1 MQTFSLTNGVQVPAV
16 GFGTY
21 LTNET
26 DDGTVAAA
34 LRAGYRHFDTA
45 SFYGNEQALSG
56 ALAAAGVPR
65 GELFLTSKLWK
76 DEMGYENALAA
87 FDRSCTRLGTDYL
100 DLYLIHWPRPDD
112 LSAEWRQLDRET
124 WRALED
130 LYRAGRVRA
139 IGVSNF
145 LPHHLRSLM
154 ETAEIAPMVNQIE
167 FHPGYPQLHNIA
179 FCKAHGILPEAWSP
193 LGRTR
198 VLQDERLAAIA
209 APYSK
214 STAQLC
220 LRFALQC
227 GVVPLPKSSSPA
239 RMAANLDVFDF
250 VISDEDMDRILTLPQ
265 FGWSGLH
272 PDYPRAAQP
281 G

>member
-1 MQTFSLTNGVQVPAV
+1 MEKFTLSNGVEIPAV
-16 GFGTY
+16 GYGTY
-21 LTNET
+21 LTSEK

-34 LRAGYRHFDTA
+34 LAAGYRHFDTA
-45 SFYGNEQALSG
+45 SFYDTEQALG
-56 ALAAAGVPR
+56 DALRAAGVPR
-65 GELFLTSKLWK
+65 EELFLTSKLWK
-76 DEMGYENALAA
+76 DEIGYENALAA
-87 FDRSCTRLGTDYL
+87 FERSLQKLGTDYL
-100 DLYLIHWPRPDD
+100 DLYLIHWPRTDD
-112 LSAEWRQLDRET
+112 LTAEWRQLDRDT
-124 WRALED
+124 WRALEE

-145 LPHHLRSLM
+145 LPHHLRNLM

-167 FHPGYPQLHNIA
+167 FHPGYPQTWNVE

-198 VLQDERLAAIA
+198 VLQDERLAGIA
-209 APYSK
+209 AKYGK
-214 STAQLC
+214 TVAQLC
-220 LRFALQC
+220 VRFALQC

-239 RMAANLDVFDF
+239 RMKANLDVFDF

-272 PDYPRAAQP
+272 PDYPKADID
-281 G
+281 

>member
-1 MQTFSLTNGVQVPAV
+1 MEKFTLSNGVEISAV
-16 GFGTY
+16 GYGTY
-21 LTNET
+21 LTSEK

-34 LRAGYRHFDTA
+34 LAAGYRHFDTA
-45 SFYGNEQALSG
+45 SFYGTEQALG
-56 ALAAAGVPR
+56 DALKASGVPR
-65 GELFLTSKLWK
+65 EELFLTSKLWK

-87 FDRSCTRLGTDYL
+87 FERSLQKLGTDYL

-112 LSAEWRQLDRET
+112 LTSEWQQLDRDT

-154 ETAEIAPMVNQIE
+154 KTAEVMPMVNQIE
-167 FHPGYPQLHNIA
+167 FHPGYPQTYTVE

-198 VLQDERLAAIA
+198 VLQDERLAGIA
-209 APYSK
+209 AKYGK
-214 STAQLC
+214 SVAQLC
-220 LRFALQC
+220 VRFALQC
-227 GVVPLPKSSSPA
+227 GVAPLPKSSSPA
-239 RMAANLDVFDF
+239 RMQANLDVFDF

-272 PDYPRAAQP
+272 PDYPRETV
-281 G
+281 

>member
-1 MQTFSLTNGVQVPAV
+1 MEKFTLSNGVEIPAV
-16 GFGTY
+16 GYGTY
-21 LTNET
+21 LTSEK

-34 LRAGYRHFDTA
+34 LSAGYRHFDTA
-45 SFYGNEQALSG
+45 SFYGTEQALG
-56 ALAAAGVPR
+56 DALKAAGVPR

-87 FDRSCTRLGTDYL
+87 FERSLQRLGTDYL
-100 DLYLIHWPRPDD
+100 DLYLIHWPRTDD
-112 LSAEWRQLDRET
+112 LSAEWRQLDRDT
-124 WRALED
+124 WRTLED

-145 LPHHLRSLM
+145 LPHHLRNLM
-154 ETAEIAPMVNQIE
+154 ETAEVMPMVNQIE
-167 FHPGYPQLHNIA
+167 FHPGYPQTYNVE

-198 VLQDERLAAIA
+198 VLQDDRLAGIVAK
-209 APYSK
+209 YGK
-214 STAQLC
+214 SVAQLC
-220 LRFALQC
+220 VRFALQR

-272 PDYPRAAQP
+272 PDEPKKNP
-281 G
+281 D

>member
-1 MQTFSLTNGVQVPAV
+1 MEKFTLSNGVEIPAV
-16 GFGTY
+16 GYGTY
-21 LTNET
+21 LTSEK

-34 LRAGYRHFDTA
+34 LAAGYRHFDTA
-45 SFYGNEQALSG
+45 SFYGTEQALG
-56 ALAAAGVPR
+56 DALKAAGVPR
-65 GELFLTSKLWK
+65 EELFLTSKLWK

-87 FDRSCTRLGTDYL
+87 FERSLQKLGTDYL
-100 DLYLIHWPRPDD
+100 DLYLIHWPRTDD
-112 LSAEWRQLDRET
+112 LTAEWRQLDRDT
-124 WRALED
+124 WRALEE

-145 LPHHLRSLM
+145 LPHHLRNLM
-154 ETAEIAPMVNQIE
+154 KTAEIAPMVNQIE
-167 FHPGYPQLHNIA
+167 FHPGYPQTYNVE

-198 VLQDERLAAIA
+198 VLQDERLAGIA
-209 APYSK
+209 AKYGK
-214 STAQLC
+214 TVAQLC
-220 LRFALQC
+220 VRFALQC

-239 RMAANLDVFDF
+239 RMQANLDVFDF

-272 PDYPRAAQP
+272 PDYPKADID
-281 G
+281 

>member
-1 MQTFSLTNGVQVPAV
+1 MEKFTLSNGVEIPAV
-16 GFGTY
+16 GYGTY
-21 LTNET
+21 LTSEK

-34 LRAGYRHFDTA
+34 LAAGYRHFDTA
-45 SFYGNEQALSG
+45 SFYGTEQALG
-56 ALAAAGVPR
+56 DALKASGVPR
-65 GELFLTSKLWK
+65 EELFLTSKLWK

-87 FDRSCTRLGTDYL
+87 FERSLQKLGTDYL

-112 LSAEWRQLDRET
+112 LTAEWRQLDRDT

-154 ETAEIAPMVNQIE
+154 KTAEVMPMVNQIE
-167 FHPGYPQLHNIA
+167 FHPGYPQTYTVE

-198 VLQDERLAAIA
+198 VLQDERLAGIA
-209 APYSK
+209 AKYGK
-214 STAQLC
+214 TVAQLC
-220 LRFALQC
+220 VRFALQR

-239 RMAANLDVFDF
+239 RMQANLDVFDF

-272 PDYPRAAQP
+272 PDYPRETV
-281 G
+281 

>member
-1 MQTFSLTNGVQVPAV
+1 MEKFTLSNGVEIPAV
-16 GFGTY
+16 GYGTY
-21 LTNET
+21 LTSEK

-34 LRAGYRHFDTA
+34 LAAGYRHFDTA
-45 SFYGNEQALSG
+45 SFYGTEQALG
-56 ALAAAGVPR
+56 DALKASGVPR
-65 GELFLTSKLWK
+65 EELFLTSKLWK

-87 FDRSCTRLGTDYL
+87 FERSLQKLGTDYL
-100 DLYLIHWPRPDD
+100 DLYLIHWPRTDD
-112 LSAEWRQLDRET
+112 LTAEWRQLDRDT
-124 WRALED
+124 WRALEE

-145 LPHHLRSLM
+145 LPHHLRNLM

-167 FHPGYPQLHNIA
+167 FHPGYPQTWNVE

-198 VLQDERLAAIA
+198 VLQDERLAGIA
-209 APYSK
+209 AKYSK
-214 STAQLC
+214 TVAQLC
-220 LRFALQC
+220 VRFALQC

-239 RMAANLDVFDF
+239 RMQANLDVFDF

-272 PDYPRAAQP
+272 PDYPRETI

>member
-1 MQTFSLTNGVQVPAV
+1 MEKFTLSNGVEVPAV
-16 GFGTY
+16 GYGTY
-21 LTNET
+21 LTSEK

-34 LRAGYRHFDTA
+34 LEAGYRHFDTA
-45 SFYGNEQALSG
+45 SFYGTEQALG
-56 ALAAAGVPR
+56 EALKAAGVPR
-65 GELFLTSKLWK
+65 EELFLTSKLWK

-87 FDRSCTRLGTDYL
+87 FERSLQKLGTDYL
-100 DLYLIHWPRPDD
+100 DLYLIHWPRTDD
-112 LSAEWRQLDRET
+112 LTAEWRQLDRDT
-124 WRALED
+124 WRTLED

-154 ETAEIAPMVNQIE
+154 KTAEVMPMVNQIE
-167 FHPGYPQLHNIA
+167 FHPGYPQTYTVE

-198 VLQDERLAAIA
+198 VLQDERLAGIA
-209 APYSK
+209 AKYGK
-214 STAQLC
+214 SVAQLC
-220 LRFALQC
+220 VRFALQC
-227 GVVPLPKSSSPA
+227 GVAPLPKSSSPA
-239 RMAANLDVFDF
+239 RMQANLDVFDF

-272 PDYPRAAQP
+272 PDYPRETV
-281 G
+281 

>member
-1 MQTFSLTNGVQVPAV
+1 MEKFTLSNGVEIPAV
-16 GFGTY
+16 GYGTY
-21 LTNET
+21 LTSEK

-34 LRAGYRHFDTA
+34 LAAGYRHFDTA
-45 SFYGNEQALSG
+45 SFYGTEQALG
-56 ALAAAGVPR
+56 DALKASGVPR
-65 GELFLTSKLWK
+65 EELFLTSKLWK

-87 FDRSCTRLGTDYL
+87 FERSLQKLGTDYL

-112 LSAEWRQLDRET
+112 LTSEWQQLDRDT

-154 ETAEIAPMVNQIE
+154 KTAEVMPMVNQIE
-167 FHPGYPQLHNIA
+167 FHPGYPQTYTVE

-198 VLQDERLAAIA
+198 VLQDERLAGIA
-209 APYSK
+209 AKYGK
-214 STAQLC
+214 SVAQLC
-220 LRFALQC
+220 VRFALQC
-227 GVVPLPKSSSPA
+227 GVAPLPKSSSPA
-239 RMAANLDVFDF
+239 RMQANLDVFDF

-265 FGWSGLH
+265 FGWSGQH
-272 PDYPRAAQP
+272 PDYPRETV
-281 G
+281 

>member
-1 MQTFSLTNGVQVPAV
+1 MEKFTLSNGVEIPAV
-16 GFGTY
+16 GYGTY
-21 LTNET
+21 LTSEK

-34 LRAGYRHFDTA
+34 LAAGYRHFDTA
-45 SFYGNEQALSG
+45 SFYDTEQALG
-56 ALAAAGVPR
+56 DALKAAGVPR
-65 GELFLTSKLWK
+65 EELFLTSKLWK

-87 FDRSCTRLGTDYL
+87 FERSLQKLGTDYL
-100 DLYLIHWPRPDD
+100 DLYLIHWPRTDD
-112 LSAEWRQLDRET
+112 LTAEWRQLDRDT
-124 WRALED
+124 WRALEE

-145 LPHHLRSLM
+145 LPHHLRNLM

-167 FHPGYPQLHNIA
+167 FHPGYPQTWNVE

-198 VLQDERLAAIA
+198 VLQDERLAGIA
-209 APYSK
+209 AKYGK
-214 STAQLC
+214 TVAQLC
-220 LRFALQC
+220 VRFALQC

-239 RMAANLDVFDF
+239 RMQANLDVFDF

-272 PDYPRAAQP
+272 PDYPKANI

>member
-1 MQTFSLTNGVQVPAV
+1 MKKFTLSNGVEIPAV

-21 LTNET
+21 LTGEK

-34 LRAGYRHFDTA
+34 LEAGYRHFDTA
-45 SFYGNEQALSG
+45 SFYGTEQALG
-56 ALAAAGVPR
+56 EALKASGVPR
-65 GELFLTSKLWK
+65 EELFLTSKLWK

-87 FDRSCTRLGTDYL
+87 FERSLQKLGTDYL
-100 DLYLIHWPRPDD
+100 DLYLIHWPRTDD
-112 LSAEWRQLDRET
+112 LTAEWRQLDRDT
-124 WRALED
+124 WRALEE

-145 LPHHLRSLM
+145 LPHHLRNLM

-167 FHPGYPQLHNIA
+167 FHPGYPQTWNVE

-198 VLQDERLAAIA
+198 VLQDERLAGIA
-209 APYSK
+209 AKYGK
-214 STAQLC
+214 TVAQLC
-220 LRFALQC
+220 VRFALQC

-239 RMAANLDVFDF
+239 RMQANLDVFDF

-272 PDYPRAAQP
+272 PDYPKADTD
-281 G
+281 

>member
-26 DDGTVAAA
+26 VDGTVAAA

-112 LSAEWRQLDRET
+112 LSAEWRQLDRDT
-124 WRALED
+124 WRALEE
-130 LYRAGRVRA
+130 LNR
-139 IGVSNF
+139 
-145 LPHHLRSLM
+145 
-154 ETAEIAPMVNQIE
+154 
-167 FHPGYPQLHNIA
+167 
-179 FCKAHGILPEAWSP
+179 
-193 LGRTR
+193 
-198 VLQDERLAAIA
+198 
-209 APYSK
+209 
-214 STAQLC
+214 
-220 LRFALQC
+220 
-227 GVVPLPKSSSPA
+227 
-239 RMAANLDVFDF
+239 
-250 VISDEDMDRILTLPQ
+250 
-265 FGWSGLH
+265 
-272 PDYPRAAQP
+272 
-281 G
+281 

>member
-1 MQTFSLTNGVQVPAV
+1 MENFTLSNGVEIPAV
-16 GFGTY
+16 GYGTY
-21 LTNET
+21 LTGEK

-34 LRAGYRHFDTA
+34 LAAGYRHFDTA
-45 SFYGNEQALSG
+45 SFYGTEQALG
-56 ALAAAGVPR
+56 DALKASGVPR

-76 DEMGYENALAA
+76 DEMGYKNALAA
-87 FDRSCTRLGTDYL
+87 FERSLQKLGTDYL

-112 LSAEWRQLDRET
+112 LTAEWQQLDRDT

-154 ETAEIAPMVNQIE
+154 KTAEVMPMVNQIE
-167 FHPGYPQLHNIA
+167 FHPGYPQTYTVE

-198 VLQDERLAAIA
+198 VLQDERLAGIA
-209 APYSK
+209 AKYGK
-214 STAQLC
+214 SVAQLC
-220 LRFALQC
+220 VRFALQC
-227 GVVPLPKSSSPA
+227 GVAPLPKSSSPA
-239 RMAANLDVFDF
+239 RMQANLDVFDF

-265 FGWSGLH
+265 FGWSGQH
-272 PDYPRAAQP
+272 PDYPRETV
-281 G
+281 

>member
-1 MQTFSLTNGVQVPAV
+1 MEKFTLSNGVEIPAV
-16 GFGTY
+16 GYGTY
-21 LTNET
+21 LTSEK

-34 LRAGYRHFDTA
+34 LAAGYRHFDTA
-45 SFYGNEQALSG
+45 SFYGTEQALG
-56 ALAAAGVPR
+56 DALKAAGVPR
-65 GELFLTSKLWK
+65 EELFLTSKLWK

-87 FDRSCTRLGTDYL
+87 FERSLQKLGTDYL
-100 DLYLIHWPRPDD
+100 DLYLIHWPRTDD
-112 LSAEWRQLDRET
+112 LTAEWRQLDRDT
-124 WRALED
+124 WRALEE

-145 LPHHLRSLM
+145 LPHHLRNLM
-154 ETAEIAPMVNQIE
+154 KTAEIAPMVNQIE
-167 FHPGYPQLHNIA
+167 FHPGYPQTWNVE

-198 VLQDERLAAIA
+198 VLQDERLAGIA
-209 APYSK
+209 AKYGK
-214 STAQLC
+214 TVAQLC
-220 LRFALQC
+220 VRFALQC

-239 RMAANLDVFDF
+239 RMQANLDVFDF

-272 PDYPRAAQP
+272 PDYPKADID
-281 G
+281 

>member
-1 MQTFSLTNGVQVPAV
+1 MEKFTLSNGVEIPAV
-16 GFGTY
+16 GYGTY
-21 LTNET
+21 LTSEK

-34 LRAGYRHFDTA
+34 LAAGYRHFDTA
-45 SFYGNEQALSG
+45 SFYGTEQALG
-56 ALAAAGVPR
+56 DALKAAGVPR
-65 GELFLTSKLWK
+65 EELFLTSKLWK

-87 FDRSCTRLGTDYL
+87 FERSLQKLGTDYL
-100 DLYLIHWPRPDD
+100 DLYLIHWPRTDD
-112 LSAEWRQLDRET
+112 LTAEWRQLDHDT
-124 WRALED
+124 WRALEE

-145 LPHHLRSLM
+145 LPHHLRNLM

-167 FHPGYPQLHNIA
+167 FHPGYPQTWNVE

-198 VLQDERLAAIA
+198 VLQDERLAGIA
-209 APYSK
+209 AKYGK
-214 STAQLC
+214 TVAQLC
-220 LRFALQC
+220 VRFALQC

-239 RMAANLDVFDF
+239 RMQANLDVFDF

-272 PDYPRAAQP
+272 PDYPKADI

>member
-1 MQTFSLTNGVQVPAV
+1 MEKFTLSNGVEIPAV
-16 GFGTY
+16 GYGTY
-21 LTNET
+21 LTSEK

-34 LRAGYRHFDTA
+34 LAAGYRHFDTA
-45 SFYGNEQALSG
+45 SFYGTEQALG
-56 ALAAAGVPR
+56 DALKAAGVPR
-65 GELFLTSKLWK
+65 EELFLTSKLWK

-87 FDRSCTRLGTDYL
+87 FERSLQKLGTDYL
-100 DLYLIHWPRPDD
+100 DLYLIHWPRTDD
-112 LSAEWRQLDRET
+112 LTAEWRQLDRDT
-124 WRALED
+124 WHALEE

-145 LPHHLRSLM
+145 LPHHLRNLM

-167 FHPGYPQLHNIA
+167 FHPGYPQTWNVE

-198 VLQDERLAAIA
+198 VLQDERLAGIA
-209 APYSK
+209 AKYGK
-214 STAQLC
+214 TVAQLC
-220 LRFALQC
+220 VRFALQC

-239 RMAANLDVFDF
+239 RMQANLDVFDF

-272 PDYPRAAQP
+272 PDYPKADID
-281 G
+281 

>member
-1 MQTFSLTNGVQVPAV
+1 MEKFTLSNSVEIPAV
-16 GFGTY
+16 GYGTY
-21 LTNET
+21 LTSEK

-34 LRAGYRHFDTA
+34 LAAGYRHFDTA
-45 SFYGNEQALSG
+45 SFYGTEQALG
-56 ALAAAGVPR
+56 DALKASGVPR
-65 GELFLTSKLWK
+65 EELFLTSKLWK

-87 FDRSCTRLGTDYL
+87 FERSLQKLGTDYL

-112 LSAEWRQLDRET
+112 LTAEWRQLDRDT

-154 ETAEIAPMVNQIE
+154 KTAEVMPMVNQIE
-167 FHPGYPQLHNIA
+167 FHPGYPQTYTVE

-198 VLQDERLAAIA
+198 VLQDERLAGIA
-209 APYSK
+209 AKYGK
-214 STAQLC
+214 SVAQLC
-220 LRFALQC
+220 VRFALQC
-227 GVVPLPKSSSPA
+227 GVAPLPKSSSPA
-239 RMAANLDVFDF
+239 RMQANLDVFDF

-272 PDYPRAAQP
+272 PDYPRETV
-281 G
+281 

>member
-1 MQTFSLTNGVQVPAV
+1 MEKFTLSNGVEIPAV
-16 GFGTY
+16 GYGTY
-21 LTNET
+21 LTSEK

-34 LRAGYRHFDTA
+34 LAAGYRHFDTA
-45 SFYGNEQALSG
+45 SFYGTEQALG
-56 ALAAAGVPR
+56 DALKAAGVPR
-65 GELFLTSKLWK
+65 EELFLTSKLWK

-87 FDRSCTRLGTDYL
+87 FERSLQKLGTDYL
-100 DLYLIHWPRPDD
+100 DLYLIHWPRTDD
-112 LSAEWRQLDRET
+112 LTAEWRQLDRDT
-124 WRALED
+124 WRALEE

-145 LPHHLRSLM
+145 LPHHLRNLM

-167 FHPGYPQLHNIA
+167 FHPGYPQTWNVE

-198 VLQDERLAAIA
+198 VLQDERLAGIA
-209 APYSK
+209 AKYGK
-214 STAQLC
+214 TVAQLC
-220 LRFALQC
+220 VRFALQC

-239 RMAANLDVFDF
+239 RMQANLDVFDF

-272 PDYPRAAQP
+272 PDCPKADID
-281 G
+281 

>member
-1 MQTFSLTNGVQVPAV
+1 MEKFTLSNGVEIPAV
-16 GFGTY
+16 GYGTY
-21 LTNET
+21 LTSEK

-34 LRAGYRHFDTA
+34 LAAGYRHFDTA
-45 SFYGNEQALSG
+45 SFYGTEQALG
-56 ALAAAGVPR
+56 DALKAAGVPR
-65 GELFLTSKLWK
+65 EELFLTSKLWK

-87 FDRSCTRLGTDYL
+87 FERSLQKLGTDYL
-100 DLYLIHWPRPDD
+100 DLYLIHWPRTDD
-112 LSAEWRQLDRET
+112 LTAEWRQLDRDT
-124 WRALED
+124 WRALEE

-145 LPHHLRSLM
+145 LPHHLRNLM

-167 FHPGYPQLHNIA
+167 FHPGYPQTWNVE

-198 VLQDERLAAIA
+198 VLQDERLAGIA
-209 APYSK
+209 AKYGK
-214 STAQLC
+214 TVAQLC
-220 LRFALQC
+220 VRFALQC

-239 RMAANLDVFDF
+239 RMQANLDVFDF

-272 PDYPRAAQP
+272 PDYPKANID
-281 G
+281 

>member
-1 MQTFSLTNGVQVPAV
+1 MEKFTLSNGVEIPAV
-16 GFGTY
+16 GYGTY
-21 LTNET
+21 LTSEK

-34 LRAGYRHFDTA
+34 LAAGYRHFDTA
-45 SFYGNEQALSG
+45 SFYDTEQALG
-56 ALAAAGVPR
+56 DALKAAGVPR
-65 GELFLTSKLWK
+65 EELFLTSKLWK

-87 FDRSCTRLGTDYL
+87 FERSLQKLGTDYL
-100 DLYLIHWPRPDD
+100 DLYLIHWPRTDD
-112 LSAEWRQLDRET
+112 LTAEWRQLDRDT
-124 WRALED
+124 WRALEE

-145 LPHHLRSLM
+145 LPHHLRNLM

-167 FHPGYPQLHNIA
+167 FHPGYPQTWNVE

-198 VLQDERLAAIA
+198 VLQDERLAGIA
-209 APYSK
+209 AKYGK
-214 STAQLC
+214 SVAQLC
-220 LRFALQC
+220 VRFALQC
-227 GVVPLPKSSSPA
+227 GVAPLPKSSSPA
-239 RMAANLDVFDF
+239 RMQANLDVFDF

-272 PDYPRAAQP
+272 PDYPKADTD
-281 G
+281 

>member
-1 MQTFSLTNGVQVPAV
+1 MEKFTLSNGVEVPAV
-16 GFGTY
+16 GYGTY
-21 LTNET
+21 LTSEK

-34 LRAGYRHFDTA
+34 LEAGYRHFDTA
-45 SFYGNEQALSG
+45 SFYGTEQALG
-56 ALAAAGVPR
+56 EALKAAGVPR
-65 GELFLTSKLWK
+65 EELFLTSKLWK

-87 FDRSCTRLGTDYL
+87 FERSLQKLGSDYL
-100 DLYLIHWPRPDD
+100 DLYLIHWPRTDD
-112 LSAEWRQLDRET
+112 LTAEWRQLDRDT
-124 WRALED
+124 WRTLED

-154 ETAEIAPMVNQIE
+154 KTAEVMPMVNQIE
-167 FHPGYPQLHNIA
+167 FHPGYPQTYTVE

-198 VLQDERLAAIA
+198 VLQDERLAGIA
-209 APYSK
+209 AKYGK
-214 STAQLC
+214 SVAQLC
-220 LRFALQC
+220 VRFALQC
-227 GVVPLPKSSSPA
+227 GVAPLPKSSSPA
-239 RMAANLDVFDF
+239 RMQANLDVFDF

-272 PDYPRAAQP
+272 PDYPRETV
-281 G
+281 

>member
-1 MQTFSLTNGVQVPAV
+1 MEKFTLSNGVEIPAV
-16 GFGTY
+16 GYGTY
-21 LTNET
+21 LTSEK

-34 LRAGYRHFDTA
+34 LAAGYRHFDTA
-45 SFYGNEQALSG
+45 SFYDTEQALG
-56 ALAAAGVPR
+56 DALKAAGVPR
-65 GELFLTSKLWK
+65 EELFLTSKLWK

-87 FDRSCTRLGTDYL
+87 FERSLQKLGTDYL
-100 DLYLIHWPRPDD
+100 DLYLIHWTRTDD
-112 LSAEWRQLDRET
+112 LTAEWRQLDRDT
-124 WRALED
+124 WRALEE
-130 LYRAGRVRA
+130 LYRAGRVRS

-145 LPHHLRSLM
+145 LPHHLRNLM

-167 FHPGYPQLHNIA
+167 FHPGYPQTWNVE

-198 VLQDERLAAIA
+198 VLQDERLAGIA
-209 APYSK
+209 AKYGK
-214 STAQLC
+214 TVAQLC
-220 LRFALQC
+220 VRFALQC

-239 RMAANLDVFDF
+239 RMQANLDVFDF

-272 PDYPRAAQP
+272 PDYPKADID
-281 G
+281 

>member
-1 MQTFSLTNGVQVPAV
+1 MEKFTLSNGVEIPAV
-16 GFGTY
+16 GYGTY
-21 LTNET
+21 LTSEK

-34 LRAGYRHFDTA
+34 LAAGYRHFDTA
-45 SFYGNEQALSG
+45 SFYGTEQALG
-56 ALAAAGVPR
+56 DALKASGVPR
-65 GELFLTSKLWK
+65 EELFLTSKLWK

-87 FDRSCTRLGTDYL
+87 FERSLQKLGSDYL
-100 DLYLIHWPRPDD
+100 DLYLIHWPRTDD
-112 LSAEWRQLDRET
+112 LTAEWRQLDRDT

-154 ETAEIAPMVNQIE
+154 KTSEVMPMVNQIE
-167 FHPGYPQLHNIA
+167 FHPGYPQTYTVE

-198 VLQDERLAAIA
+198 VLQDERLAGIA
-209 APYSK
+209 AKYGK
-214 STAQLC
+214 SVAQLC
-220 LRFALQC
+220 VRFALQC
-227 GVVPLPKSSSPA
+227 GVAPLPKSSSPA
-239 RMAANLDVFDF
+239 RMQANLDVFDF

-272 PDYPRAAQP
+272 PDYPRETV
-281 G
+281 

>member
-1 MQTFSLTNGVQVPAV
+1 MENFTLSNGVEIPAV
-16 GFGTY
+16 GYGTY
-21 LTNET
+21 LTSEK

-34 LRAGYRHFDTA
+34 LAAGYRHFDTA
-45 SFYGNEQALSG
+45 SFYGTEQALG
-56 ALAAAGVPR
+56 DALKASGVPR
-65 GELFLTSKLWK
+65 EELFLTSKLWK
-76 DEMGYENALAA
+76 DEMGYKNALAA
-87 FDRSCTRLGTDYL
+87 FERSLQKLGTDYL

-112 LSAEWRQLDRET
+112 LTAEWRQLDRDT

-154 ETAEIAPMVNQIE
+154 KTAEVMPMVNQIE
-167 FHPGYPQLHNIA
+167 FHPGYPQTYTVE

-198 VLQDERLAAIA
+198 VLQDERLAGIA
-209 APYSK
+209 AKYGK
-214 STAQLC
+214 SVAQLC
-220 LRFALQC
+220 VRFALQC
-227 GVVPLPKSSSPA
+227 GVAPLPKSSSPA
-239 RMAANLDVFDF
+239 RMQANLDVFDF

-265 FGWSGLH
+265 FGWSGQH
-272 PDYPRAAQP
+272 PDYPRETV
-281 G
+281 

>member
-1 MQTFSLTNGVQVPAV
+1 MEKFTLSNGVEIPAV
-16 GFGTY
+16 GYGTY
-21 LTNET
+21 LTSEK

-34 LRAGYRHFDTA
+34 LAAGYRHFDTA
-45 SFYGNEQALSG
+45 SFYDTEQALG
-56 ALAAAGVPR
+56 DALRAAGVPR
-65 GELFLTSKLWK
+65 EELFLTSKLWK

-87 FDRSCTRLGTDYL
+87 FERSLQKLGTDYL
-100 DLYLIHWPRPDD
+100 DLYLIHWPRTDD
-112 LSAEWRQLDRET
+112 LTAEWRQLDRDT
-124 WRALED
+124 WRALEE

-145 LPHHLRSLM
+145 LPHHLRNLM

-167 FHPGYPQLHNIA
+167 FHPGYPQTWNVE

-198 VLQDERLAAIA
+198 VLQDERLAGIA
-209 APYSK
+209 AKYGK
-214 STAQLC
+214 TVAQLC
-220 LRFALQC
+220 VRFALQC

-239 RMAANLDVFDF
+239 RMQANLDVFDF

-272 PDYPRAAQP
+272 PDYPKADID
-281 G
+281 

>member
-1 MQTFSLTNGVQVPAV
+1 MEKFTLSNGVEIPAV
-16 GFGTY
+16 GYGTY
-21 LTNET
+21 LTSEK

-34 LRAGYRHFDTA
+34 LAAGYRHFDTA
-45 SFYGNEQALSG
+45 SFYGTEQALG
-56 ALAAAGVPR
+56 DALKASGVPR
-65 GELFLTSKLWK
+65 EELFLTSKLWK

-87 FDRSCTRLGTDYL
+87 FERSLQKLGTDYL

-112 LSAEWRQLDRET
+112 LTSEWQQLDRDT

-154 ETAEIAPMVNQIE
+154 KTAEVMPMVNQIE
-167 FHPGYPQLHNIA
+167 FHPGYPQTYTVE

-198 VLQDERLAAIA
+198 VLQDERLAGVA
-209 APYSK
+209 AKYGK
-214 STAQLC
+214 TVAQLC
-220 LRFALQC
+220 VRFALQR

-272 PDYPRAAQP
+272 PDYPREVTD
-281 G
+281 

>member
-1 MQTFSLTNGVQVPAV
+1 MEKFTLSNGVEIPAV
-16 GFGTY
+16 GYGTY
-21 LTNET
+21 LTSEK

-34 LRAGYRHFDTA
+34 LAAGYRHFDTA
-45 SFYGNEQALSG
+45 SFYGTEQALG
-56 ALAAAGVPR
+56 DALKASGVPR
-65 GELFLTSKLWK
+65 EELFLTSKLWK
-76 DEMGYENALAA
+76 DEMGYENAFAA
-87 FDRSCTRLGTDYL
+87 FERSLQKLGTDYL
-100 DLYLIHWPRPDD
+100 DLYLIHWPRTDD
-112 LSAEWRQLDRET
+112 LTAEWRQLDRDT

-154 ETAEIAPMVNQIE
+154 KTAEVMPMVNQIE
-167 FHPGYPQLHNIA
+167 FHPGYPQTYTVE

-198 VLQDERLAAIA
+198 VLQDERLAGIA
-209 APYSK
+209 AKYGK
-214 STAQLC
+214 SVAQLC
-220 LRFALQC
+220 VRFALQC
-227 GVVPLPKSSSPA
+227 GVAPLPKSSSPA
-239 RMAANLDVFDF
+239 RMQANLDVFDF

-272 PDYPRAAQP
+272 PDYPRETV
-281 G
+281 